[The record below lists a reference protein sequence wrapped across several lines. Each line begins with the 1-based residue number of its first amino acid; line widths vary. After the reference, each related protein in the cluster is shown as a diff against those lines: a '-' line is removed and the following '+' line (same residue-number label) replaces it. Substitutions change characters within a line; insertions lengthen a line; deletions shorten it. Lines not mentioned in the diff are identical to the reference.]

1 MQSYRFV
8 RYLLAALLFVA
19 TLIPITGIQNA
30 SAAYDKRF
38 EMAERYLRLFGQDQL
53 HEAHAMLA
61 TQESFEAYLERLQHV
76 REHFA
81 KGLRERGFEL
91 VSRQVIAVSPMT
103 FEEKYIIVSVRT
115 QVIAK
120 SGASQIQDIHHGEV
134 YFRFDGEGRIELVH
148 GIEDGYC

>member
-19 TLIPITGIQNA
+19 TLSPLTGMQDA

-38 EMAERYLRLFGQDQL
+38 DMAERYLRHFGQDQFQ
-53 HEAHAMLA
+53 EAHAMLA
-61 TQESFEAYLERLQHV
+61 TQESFEAYLDRLQRV
-76 REHFA
+76 RGHFA

-103 FEEKYIIVSVRT
+103 FEEKYIIVAVRT

-120 SGASQIQDIHHGEV
+120 SGTSQVEDIHHGEV

-148 GIEDGYC
+148 SIEDGYC